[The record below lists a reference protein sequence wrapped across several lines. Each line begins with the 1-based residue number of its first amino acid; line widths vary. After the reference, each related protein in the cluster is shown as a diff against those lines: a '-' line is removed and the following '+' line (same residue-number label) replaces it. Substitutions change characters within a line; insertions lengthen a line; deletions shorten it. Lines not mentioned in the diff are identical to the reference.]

1 MTTRGTVLPAS
12 LAPRLVRRIAAA
24 AYIGTS
30 ATKFDELV
38 RDGRMPRPKRIDGR
52 VVWDVRELDAAVD
65 DLPTDGE
72 VAVNPWDTMP

>member
-1 MTTRGTVLPAS
+1 MTREATLPVS
-12 LAPRLVRRIAAA
+12 LAPRLIRRIYAAE
-24 AYIGTS
+24 YVGTS
-30 ATKFDELV
+30 PTKFDELV

-72 VAVNPWDTMP
+72 PASNPWDTMP